1 MTFGSFFK
9 IAPHITDQ
17 KMCRGKNYMQEIYI
31 LHIFFQKNIHLKR
44 SMCYPRVLFMTCLSK
59 ILFGSLSKSN

>member
-31 LHIFFQKNIHLKR
+31 LHIFFKKKN
-44 SMCYPRVLFMTCLSK
+44 SFEEVYVLS
-59 ILFGSLSKSN
+59 